1 MVQHIIRADILL
13 IARIFPRPCGAR
25 KKLRN
30 TQNIR
35 TYYMLNHRIRCIY
48 KKKFPKFSV
57 FFREITYC
65 WRLFRGSKVVIIG
78 ILRVLASS
86 ANKEPGRNLYICL
99 NYNVS
104 FFRNSK
110 FEVMWCFTG
119 QRNNFFKKMHQ
130 IKNFGQA
137 NFYLIQ

>member
-1 MVQHIIRADILL
+1 ML

-35 TYYMLNHRIRCIY
+35 SYYMLKHRIRCIY

-78 ILRVLASS
+78 ILRALASS
-86 ANKEPGRNLYICL
+86 ANKEPGRNLYICFY
-99 NYNVS
+99 YNVS
-104 FFRNSK
+104 FFRNSM
-110 FEVMWCFTG
+110 FEVIWCFTG
-119 QRNNFFKKMHQ
+119 QRNNFLKKCTKLR
-130 IKNFGQA
+130 ILGKRIF
-137 NFYLIQ
+137 I

>member
-25 KKLRN
+25 KRLRN

-78 ILRVLASS
+78 ILRALASS
-86 ANKEPGRNLYICL
+86 ANKEPGRNLCICFY
-99 NYNVS
+99 YNVS

-110 FEVMWCFTG
+110 FEVIWCFTG
-119 QRNNFFKKMHQ
+119 QRNNFLKKCTKLR
-130 IKNFGQA
+130 ILGKRIF
-137 NFYLIQ
+137 I

>member
-35 TYYMLNHRIRCIY
+35 SYYMLNHRIRCIY
-48 KKKFPKFSV
+48 KKKFPQFSV

-78 ILRVLASS
+78 ILRALASS
-86 ANKEPGRNLYICL
+86 ANKEPGRNLYICFY
-99 NYNVS
+99 YNVS

-110 FEVMWCFTG
+110 FEVIWCFTG
-119 QRNNFFKKMHQ
+119 QRNNFLKKCTKLR
-130 IKNFGQA
+130 ILGKRIF
-137 NFYLIQ
+137 I